1 MTGLLALQ
9 NTWFCVRIRRMDK
22 NAVWHDLG
30 AAELLAQKPLQQ
42 VRAGGKWIALSFQ
55 NGQFGAISGV
65 CNHAGGPLGH
75 GRLDGELVVC
85 PWHGW
90 KYNCRDGRGEPGYEA
105 ESVPSYVLKT
115 ESGRVWID
123 LTSATR
129 RHRLPH
135 PPHPLAR
142 PVADHDGPPRVLG
155 ISTTSMSK
163 SNPRYSTSEALL
175 EEALRRAQTMG
186 ALTQL
191 QRLAQLKFRACE
203 GYYSKSARA
212 CTWPCSIT
220 QMDPNDQL
228 DRVYEAF
235 VHWADVIVI
244 ATPIRWGAAS
254 SLYYKMVE
262 RMNCIQNQ
270 ITIANR
276 VLLRNKVVVLIITGG
291 QDGIQAVAGQMMG
304 FFAEVG
310 CVFPQFP
317 YIAHSRG
324 WSAEDMEKNVSF
336 VQGSEQLRTGAQQL
350 VERAMLMA
358 ATLKDSE
365 CTQARVHRGGRKA
378 DGLESPATDR
388 GAGREGSEP
397 EHQHAGE
404 EP

>member
-1 MTGLLALQ
+1 
-9 NTWFCVRIRRMDK
+9 MDT
-22 NAVWHDLG
+22 AAHWHDLG
-30 AAELLAQKPLQQ
+30 SAELLSERPLQELS
-42 VRAGGKWIALSFQ
+42 AGGKRIALSFQ

-65 CNHAGGPLGH
+65 CNHVGGPLGQ
-75 GRLDGELVVC
+75 GRLDGELIVC
-85 PWHGW
+85 PWHNW
-90 KYNCRDGRGEPGYEA
+90 KYNRRDGSGEPGYEA
-105 ESVPSYVLKT
+105 ESVPCYALKT
-115 ESGRVWID
+115 ISGHVWID
-123 LTSATR
+123 LNSATR

-135 PPHPLAR
+135 PPHAVAR
-142 PVADHDGPPRVLG
+142 PVTEHDGPLHVLG

-175 EEALRRAQTMG
+175 EEALRHAEAKG
-186 ALTQL
+186 CSSQL
-191 QRLAQLKFRACE
+191 QRLAQLKFRNCE
-203 GYYSKSARA
+203 GYYSKAAQA

-235 VHWADVIVI
+235 VHWADVVLV

-276 VLLRNKVVVLIITGG
+276 VLLRNKVVALIITGG
-291 QDGIQAVAGQMMG
+291 QDGIQAVAGQMLG

-324 WSAEDMEKNVSF
+324 WSAEDMEQNVKF
-336 VQGSEQLRTGAQQL
+336 VQQSEPLRVGAHEL
-350 VERAMLMA
+350 VERAMAMA
-358 ATLKDSE
+358 TTLKVSNR
-365 CTQARVHRGGRKA
+365 APAHVHRGGRKA
-378 DGLESPATDR
+378 DGLEDR
-388 GAGREGSEP
+388 GTDLSSVRSGLEATT
-397 EHQHAGE
+397 QNAGE
-404 EP
+404 SQ